1 MKPVRY
7 TGTFLVLVALAGFV
21 VLTLA
26 RILTPSGRTWVLA
39 TSFVPFALPA
49 CVGAAVVALLVRWG
63 SQGALRRTLGVLLA
77 LSVAG
82 AVLHVVWL
90 LPSYVGT
97 SGQGRPDVT
106 VLSLNTR
113 FGLADPGA
121 VAALV
126 ERERPDV
133 IVLEE
138 AGPTAMAALA
148 DEGIGGPGSRWPH
161 EAGYPLEGISGTVV
175 LSAFPLGE
183 QERIEID
190 TGAYRIPVLAPK
202 PFTLIALH
210 TTQPLYDVGQWRED
224 FGHLVAAARSAQ
236 GALVVAGDFNATLD
250 HGPMRELL
258 ATGLHDAAREA
269 NSGWQPTWPSSNARP
284 VAGLPVPWPVMAI
297 DHVLV
302 SKELAAISTSVE
314 KVRGT
319 DHLALVA
326 RLQLD

>member
-1 MKPVRY
+1 MKPARY
-7 TGTFLVLVALAGFV
+7 TGTIFVLVALAGFV

-26 RILTPSGRTWVLA
+26 RLLTPSGRTWVLV

-49 CVGAAVVALLVRWG
+49 CVAAAVVALLVRWG
-63 SQGALRRTLGVLLA
+63 SQGALRRTLGALLA
-77 LSVAG
+77 LALAG

-90 LPSYVGT
+90 LPSYVGP
-97 SGQGRPDVT
+97 SGQGRADVT

-113 FGLADPGA
+113 FGLAEPAA

-126 ERERPDV
+126 EREQPEV

-138 AGPTAMAALA
+138 AGPTAVDALA
-148 DEGIGGPGSRWPH
+148 GKGIGGPQSPWPH
-161 EAGYPLEGISGTVV
+161 EAGYPIEGISGTVV
-175 LSAFPLGE
+175 LSAFPLGK
-183 QERIEID
+183 QERIDLD

-210 TTQPLYDVGQWRED
+210 TTQPLYDDAQWHRD
-224 FGHLVAAARSAQ
+224 FDLLVAAARSTE

-297 DHVLV
+297 DHVLL
-302 SKELAAISTSVE
+302 SKELAAISTEVE
-314 KVRGT
+314 QVRGT
-319 DHLALVA
+319 DHMALLA
-326 RLQLD
+326 RLQQD

>member
-7 TGTFLVLVALAGFV
+7 AGTLVALAALAGFV

-26 RILTPSGRTWVLA
+26 RLFTPSGRSWVLA

-49 CVGAAVVALLVRWG
+49 CVLAAVVLLLVRWG
-63 SQGALRRTLGVLLA
+63 AVGALRRTVTALLVLA
-77 LSVAG
+77 VAG
-82 AVLHVVWL
+82 AALHVAWL
-90 LPSYVGT
+90 LPSYVGPR
-97 SGQGRPDVT
+97 GQGRPDVT

-126 ERERPDV
+126 DRERPDV

-138 AGPTAMAALA
+138 TGPTAVAALA
-148 DEGIGGPGSRWPH
+148 ERGVGGPGSRWPH
-161 EAGYPLEGISGTVV
+161 EAGYPIEGISGTVV

-190 TGAYRIPVLAPK
+190 TGAYRIPVQSPT

-210 TTQPLYDVGQWRED
+210 TTQPLYDVGQWRKD
-224 FGHLVAAARSAQ
+224 FGFLVASARTTR
-236 GALVVAGDFNATLD
+236 GPLVVTGDFNATLD
-250 HGPMRELL
+250 HGPMRDLL

-269 NSGWQPTWPSSNARP
+269 NSGWQPTWPSSNSRP

-297 DHVLV
+297 DHVLL
-302 SKELAAISTSVE
+302 SKELAAISTRVE
-314 KVRGT
+314 RVRGT

-326 RLQLD
+326 RLQQR

>member
-7 TGTFLVLVALAGFV
+7 TGTFLALVALAGFV

-26 RILTPSGRTWVLA
+26 RLFTPSGRVWVLA
-39 TSFVPFALPA
+39 TSFVPFALLA
-49 CVGAAVVALLVRWG
+49 CVGAAMVLLLVRWG
-63 SQGALRRTLGVLLA
+63 SEGALRGTVSALLA
-77 LSVAG
+77 LALAG
-82 AVLHVVWL
+82 SVLHLVWL
-90 LPSYVGT
+90 LPAYVGPR
-97 SGQGRPDVT
+97 GEGRPDVT

-113 FGLADPGA
+113 FGLADPAG

-138 AGPTAMAALA
+138 AGPTAMAALEG
-148 DEGIGGPGSRWPH
+148 EGIGGSGSRWPH

-183 QERIEID
+183 QERIDID
-190 TGAYRIPVLAPK
+190 TGAYRIPVEAPK

-210 TTQPLYDVGQWRED
+210 TTQPLFNDDQWHQD
-224 FGHLVAAARSAQ
+224 FELLVAAARATK
-236 GALVVAGDFNATLD
+236 GPLVVTGDFNATLD

-269 NSGWQPTWPSSNARP
+269 NSGWQPTWPAGNTRP
-284 VAGLPVPWPVMAI
+284 VAGLPVPWPLMAI
-297 DHVLV
+297 DHVLL
-302 SKELAAISTSVE
+302 SKELAAISTSVTS
-314 KVRGT
+314 VRGT

-326 RLQLD
+326 RVRQD